1 MGDRAV
7 KRPVAYSIF
16 IFSILLTTPPAIAGD
31 CIKAQEL
38 TFEASRILS
47 NNPALAEDM
56 LAQAVGL
63 CPKSASLK
71 YNYAVIKMMRNKYGE
86 AKEVLNATVNQNPDF
101 ADAHHALAQVALK
114 EGDLEA
120 ALSHARKAA
129 VLDPGNRT
137 FQATV
142 VAAMGVDTP
151 PMTDMRQPDAV
162 AVVIGNRTYRDKI
175 LSAAPVQYAINDARV
190 MKEYLIQTLGFAEDN
205 VIYMEDATLS
215 DMVRVFGDSR
225 EFRGLL
231 HARTR
236 VWASTIFVFYSG
248 HGAPDTNTKEA
259 FIVPSDAD
267 PSMIRLTGYPL
278 DTLNSNLNKIA
289 RDKKVKSLVV
299 AMDACFSGGYN
310 DGMLIEGASP
320 IFIETDSSKL
330 QGENAVVLSSSQK
343 DQISSWYPDKKHGLF
358 TYFLLKGIKDAVEKD
373 VTLTAADLEKYF
385 VEPGRIPDQAWKLYN
400 RKQTP
405 MVTGNKGVV
414 LYRP

>member
-1 MGDRAV
+1 
-7 KRPVAYSIF
+7 
-16 IFSILLTTPPAIAGD
+16 
-31 CIKAQEL
+31 
-38 TFEASRILS
+38 
-47 NNPALAEDM
+47 
-56 LAQAVGL
+56 
-63 CPKSASLK
+63 
-71 YNYAVIKMMRNKYGE
+71 
-86 AKEVLNATVNQNPDF
+86 
-101 ADAHHALAQVALK
+101 
-114 EGDLEA
+114 
-120 ALSHARKAA
+120 
-129 VLDPGNRT
+129 
-137 FQATV
+137 
-142 VAAMGVDTP
+142 
-151 PMTDMRQPDAV
+151 
-162 AVVIGNRTYRDKI
+162 
-175 LSAAPVQYAINDARV
+175 
-190 MKEYLIQTLGFAEDN
+190 
-205 VIYMEDATLS
+205 
-215 DMVRVFGDSR
+215 
-225 EFRGLL
+225 
-231 HARTR
+231 

-248 HGAPDTNTKEA
+248 HAAPDTNTKEA